1 MALSLRS
8 NWGYGGKMFP
18 LLLRDRCRIPS
29 PLPPTSVKPYAQP
42 TAQTQIIQ
50 SWPNVRYKD
59 GESGTRSS
67 GSNCITKLAS
77 FFCGDSRW
85 SREILNT
92 RASDYLNNAAIGS
105 NG

>member
-1 MALSLRS
+1 MALLLRS
-8 NWGYGGKMFP
+8 NCGHAGTMLSYLIRG
-18 LLLRDRCRIPS
+18 RCRIPS
-29 PLPPTSVKPYAQP
+29 PLRPTSVKPYAQP